1 MFTIIKLCAFCACIF
16 DQINGFN
23 FNGRVNFNSKSSLQ
37 MNDVRK
43 TENKRD
49 RSLAGILGMIIST
62 MISTG
67 TFSSFRHWWSPSCKS
82 SHHPTESIEF
92 IRRSLPPQVPL
103 MEDPLIPM
111 INVIVNAAD
120 ARKATSISAFRI
132 SSITEITTFM
142 VIVEG

>member
-1 MFTIIKLCAFCACIF
+1 MYSSVTVFAVCLCIVA
-16 DQINGFN
+16 QVTGFSFSGRSS
-23 FNGRVNFNSKSSLQ
+23 FNAKSSLQ

-49 RSLAGILGMIIST
+49 RSLAGIL
-62 MISTG
+62 
-67 TFSSFRHWWSPSCKS
+67 
-82 SHHPTESIEF
+82 ESVEF
-92 IRRSLPPQVPL
+92 IRRTLPPQIPL

-132 SSITEITTFM
+132 SSVTEITTFM
-142 VIVEG
+142 VIVEGK